1 MHASHFLFRL
11 SSLSTAA
18 LLALTLSACGGGGDN
33 GLSLEIIPKYLTLDG
48 KPPQVIAHR
57 GYSGLYPEQTRMA
70 YEKAADAGA
79 DMLELDMHL
88 TRDCQL
94 VARHN
99 AWLSDSTNVEEVAKT
114 NAAVA
119 ALKRTTPGV
128 LVSVKYPPTVANGPA
143 KYLSDQIDLND
154 PRSVLKPL
162 VVDGEDHT
170 GDWSVSDF
178 SLNELKTLLAGKIL
192 DNAKDRP
199 TDLNGKLPLISAQ
212 DVLDIAAAKSKEL
225 KRTIPVY
232 AETKNPYWNNQQ
244 AIANGCGLPGSHPL
258 EDAVMALLEKN
269 QLNSQSA
276 PIYIQSFDPES
287 LKYLRKAGM
296 KAKGVQLVDG
306 NDINFQDGSMV
317 YITNDEWTFISGR
330 PYSWTLAGDA
340 RTFGAMLTTP
350 GLAEIKTYADGI
362 GPWKPQVLAHSVVP
376 YLTGAGLKD
385 VNTLKDTGLI
395 ANAHKAGLVVHSFT
409 FRDEA
414 ARLAGIYKGDPV
426 QEFLAYFRLG
436 IDGVFTDFTATG
448 VKARDAY
455 EKELRK

>member
-1 MHASHFLFRL
+1 MKLHRS
-11 SSLSTAA
+11 AA
-18 LLALTLSACGGGGDN
+18 LGCSLLATLALTACGGGDDTPAPP
-33 GLSLEIIPKYLTLDG
+33 SPTPKYSTLDG
-48 KPPQVIAHR
+48 SPPQVIAHR
-57 GYSGLYPEQTRMA
+57 GFSGLYPEQTRMA

-79 DMLELDMHL
+79 DMLELDMHM

-99 AWLSDSTNVEEVAKT
+99 AWLSDSTNVADVAKT

-119 ALKRTTPGV
+119 ARKRTTPGV
-128 LVSVKYPPTVANGPA
+128 LVNVKYATTADSGPA
-143 KYLSDQIDLND
+143 QYLSDQINPAD

-170 GDWSVSDF
+170 NDWSISDF
-178 SLNELKTLLAGKIL
+178 TMYELHDWLAGTIL

-199 TDLNGKLPLISAQ
+199 TDWNGKLPLISVQ
-212 DVLDIAAAKSKEL
+212 EVIDIAAAKSKEL
-225 KRTIPVY
+225 KRSISVY

-244 AIANGCGLPGSHPL
+244 AIANGCGLPGSHPF

-269 QLNSQSA
+269 KLNSKDA
-276 PIYIQSFDPES
+276 PIYLQSFDPES

-296 KAKGVQLVDG
+296 KAKGVQLIDG
-306 NDINFQDGSMV
+306 NDYNFKDGSV
-317 YITNDEWTFISGR
+317 GYITSDEWTFISGR

-340 RTFGAMLTTP
+340 RTFAAMQTP
-350 GLAEIKTYADGI
+350 AGLADIKTYADGI

-376 YLTGAGLKD
+376 YKDGAGLKD

-395 ANAHKAGLVVHSFT
+395 ANAHKAGLIVHSFT
-409 FRDEA
+409 FRNEP
-414 ARLAGIYKGDPV
+414 ARLAGIFKGDPV

-448 VKARDAY
+448 VAARQAY
-455 EKELRK
+455 TKEVTK